1 MNALSEQNSFVCSGL
16 TVYCVHVIQTLS
28 YLDTLAV
35 PKCQRLA
42 LSPGTHTICI
52 SGKLSMKQVLDSLCR
67 SREGQRENIYRFSPF
82 HQLPDVPPEPK
93 VAETPS

>member
-1 MNALSEQNSFVCSGL
+1 
-16 TVYCVHVIQTLS
+16 
-28 YLDTLAV
+28 
-35 PKCQRLA
+35 
-42 LSPGTHTICI
+42 
-52 SGKLSMKQVLDSLCR
+52 MKQVLDSLCR